1 MCWSVV
7 VQVFAANVQ
16 QLIDAGR
23 DLYVRGTETRVGV
36 GVAYITHDRRLSSDS
51 CRGPL
56 PPPLAGTAALLN
68 VTRWHQHVD
77 R

>member
-1 MCWSVV
+1 MTEECGLLL
-7 VQVFAANVQ
+7 QVFAANVQ

-23 DLYVRGTETRVGV
+23 DLYVRGSESRAGV
-36 GVAYITHDRRLSSDS
+36 GVAYITHDRRLSAAS

-56 PPPLAGTAALLN
+56 PLAAVPGLLN

-77 R
+77 H